1 MSSPSSKLPNLTT
14 KTEEFISAVE
24 KEADTPL
31 YELTPEEAREFLI
44 HLQEKTARVI
54 DAEVFDRNIFTENAG
69 NIEIRVV
76 RPKNSKDKTLPVI
89 LYIHGGGWIMGG
101 PRTHD
106 LLVRQLANCTES
118 VVIFPDYA
126 LSPEAKY
133 PVALEQIY
141 GVLTYI
147 YENPSEFNIDE
158 NRIVIAGDSAGG
170 NMATVTAMKAKK
182 QNGPKILFQALFY
195 PVTNADMDTTSYE
208 DFADGPWLTRKAMEW
223 FWDAYAPDKKDRDCS
238 YVSPL
243 KASEEELKD
252 MPPTLIIT
260 DENDVLRDEGEAYA
274 RKLDFCG
281 VDVLSV
287 RLNGTH
293 HDFMMLNAL
302 SETTPAKGAMMMACD
317 VIKRVLYK

>member
-31 YELTPEEAREFLI
+31 YELTPGKAREFLI
-44 HLQEKTARVI
+44 HLQEKTPRVI
-54 DAEVFDRNIFTENAG
+54 EADVFDRNIFTENAG

-76 RPKNSKDKTLPVI
+76 RPKDSKDKTLPVI

-101 PRTHD
+101 PKTHD
-106 LLVRQLANCTES
+106 FLIRQLANCTDS
-118 VVIFPDYA
+118 VIIFPDYA

-133 PVALEQIY
+133 PVALEQVY

-170 NMATVTAMKAKK
+170 NMATVVAMKAKK

-195 PVTNADMDTTSYE
+195 PVTNADMDTISYE
-208 DFADGPWLTRKAMEW
+208 DFADGPWLTKKAMEW

-281 VDVLSV
+281 VDVLSIRV
-287 RLNGTH
+287 NGTH

-302 SETTPAKGAMMMACD
+302 SETTPAKEAVMIACD
-317 VIKRVLYK
+317 VIKRVFYK